1 VNDRVFQDLLEEEQ
15 QKRRDGF
22 RLDQQAIDKINR
34 QVRELM
40 ERDEKRNKE
49 CND

>member
-1 VNDRVFQDLLEEEQ
+1 MNEQVFQDLLEEEQ
-15 QKRRDGF
+15 QKRREGF
-22 RLDQQAIDKINR
+22 RLDQKAIDNINR